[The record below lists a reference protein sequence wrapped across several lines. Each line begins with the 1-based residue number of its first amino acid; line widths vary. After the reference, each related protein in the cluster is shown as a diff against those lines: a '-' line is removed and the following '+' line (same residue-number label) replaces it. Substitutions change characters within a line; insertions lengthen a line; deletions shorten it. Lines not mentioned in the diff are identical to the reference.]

1 MNRDR
6 GSMGG
11 CSHTNEGFYGSNGC
25 RQCDE
30 DLAEWQ
36 AEQER
41 QRKEYEEWL
50 AEQERQR
57 REREERE
64 RIQQQ
69 ILDES

>member
-11 CSHTNEGFYGSNGC
+11 CSHTNESFYGHNGC

-30 DLAEWQ
+30 DLQEWL

-41 QRKEYEEWL
+41 QRKEYEEWP